1 MYFLQ
6 PVSCKQSPE
15 LELNKYDSEY
25 KSMLMNNIK
34 FLSIVTYLKNNSK
47 KSHYQF

>member
-6 PVSCKQSPE
+6 PVSCKQNPE
-15 LELNKYDSEY
+15 LELNNYDSEY
-25 KSMLMNNIK
+25 KSRLMNII